1 MELGRRN
8 VYYSKYVFLS
18 LFNVCKDSFFYFCNQ
33 VLKTYVSSNQISSYF
48 ELINDIDVCLSVS
61 LDFTLARQL
70 YIRWLFIVRTVWPY
84 QRTNLHLT
92 SFHKFHMSHNPKT
105 HSWIKLDR
113 CVVLMNEL
121 ASSFSYTQGVYHSWR
136 RLSVL
141 FMSLYVKS
149 LLFTKK
155 CDFINEIEHDC
166 VGLRFDY
173 HDLKNDEM
181 SFFIRLPRLKSNH
194 YNITC
199 MKCFSCFGF
208 FFTINTIAK
217 TGYTIW

>member
-1 MELGRRN
+1 M
-8 VYYSKYVFLS
+8 Y
-18 LFNVCKDSFFYFCNQ
+18 
-33 VLKTYVSSNQISSYF
+33 
-48 ELINDIDVCLSVS
+48 LSVS
-61 LDFTLARQL
+61 LDFTLTRHL
-70 YIRWLFIVRTVWPY
+70 YIRWLFIVCTYTVWPY

-92 SFHKFHMSHNPKT
+92 SFHTFHMSHNPKT

-121 ASSFSYTQGVYHSWR
+121 GSSFSYTQGVCHSWR
-136 RLSVL
+136 RFSVL

-173 HDLKNDEM
+173 HDFKERWNV
-181 SFFIRLPRLKSNH
+181 FFLYDYHDWKVITIILHVWNVLAVKSSRL
-194 YNITC
+194 
-199 MKCFSCFGF
+199 GF
-208 FFTINTIAK
+208 FWFLFYN
-217 TGYTIW
+217 

>member
-1 MELGRRN
+1 M
-8 VYYSKYVFLS
+8 Y
-18 LFNVCKDSFFYFCNQ
+18 
-33 VLKTYVSSNQISSYF
+33 
-48 ELINDIDVCLSVS
+48 LSVS
-61 LDFTLARQL
+61 LDFTLTRHL
-70 YIRWLFIVRTVWPY
+70 YIRWLFIVCTYTVWPY
-84 QRTNLHLT
+84 QRTNLHLI
-92 SFHKFHMSHNPKT
+92 SFHTFHMSHNPKT

-121 ASSFSYTQGVYHSWR
+121 GSSFSYTQGVCHSWR
-136 RLSVL
+136 RLDVL

-199 MKCFSCFGF
+199 MKCFSCFVF